1 MTVKCS
7 PRADTFLCVQL
18 EKYLQYENVN
28 IDVTVVWS
36 VKYITIHSNVC
47 LLRVPTNRSTVY
59 LDMVAKSYARL
70 VKHILNGVNQ
80 YGLSVI

>member
-18 EKYLQYENVN
+18 EKYLQYENIN

-36 VKYITIHSNVC
+36 VKYITIHSSVA

-59 LDMVAKSYARL
+59 LDMIAKSYARL
-70 VKHILNGVNQ
+70 VKHILSGVNQ